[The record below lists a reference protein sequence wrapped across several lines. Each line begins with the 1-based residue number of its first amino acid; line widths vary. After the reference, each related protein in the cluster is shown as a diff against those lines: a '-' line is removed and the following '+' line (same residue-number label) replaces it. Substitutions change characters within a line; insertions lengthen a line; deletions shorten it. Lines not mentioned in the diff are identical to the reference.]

1 MSTDL
6 LSRAEAVGVAWPLTA
21 ERLVLRPFTAEDAEA
36 VWSWWGLHET
46 TDWTGS
52 RYDSA
57 AELADAWLGGRAHLV
72 VLAEEF
78 TG

>member
-57 AELADAWLGGRAHLV
+57 ALRRRTPQARLNGGRTAPS
-72 VLAEEF
+72 
-78 TG
+78 